1 MIELIR
7 AGAIGNLR
15 PLLINPVFARQLKC
29 AIFTVMAF
37 TANLST
43 LPTAQRALWLELEA
57 TPDNFTLYGGTALA
71 LYLGHRTSV
80 DFDFFSNAS
89 FDPDHLAQNVA
100 YLKDAERIQVAP
112 NTLTCRVDRGGP
124 VLVSFFGD
132 LNLGQVAGREQVEGM
147 KLYVAAL
154 LDIAGTKAAVVQNR
168 AEVKDYLDIDALL
181 RHGIDLPTILAAG
194 AVVYGRQ
201 FNPLV
206 TLKALSYFDDLP
218 GLSHDVRNRLAAA
231 VAAVDV
237 TQLPTLT
244 AHATRRGE

>member
-1 MIELIR
+1 M
-7 AGAIGNLR
+7 
-15 PLLINPVFARQLKC
+15 
-29 AIFTVMAF
+29 
-37 TANLST
+37 
-43 LPTAQRALWLELEA
+43 
-57 TPDNFTLYGGTALA
+57 A

-132 LNLGQVAGREQVEGM
+132 LNLGQVAAREQLAAM

-154 LDIAGTKAAVVQNR
+154 LDIAGTKAAVVQKR
-168 AEVKDYLDIDALL
+168 AEVRDYLDIDALL
-181 RHGIDLPTILAAG
+181 LHGIDLPTILAAG
-194 AVVYGRQ
+194 AVGYGRQ
-201 FNPLV
+201 INPLV
-206 TLKALSYFDDLP
+206 TVKALSYFDDLP
-218 GLSHDVRNRLAAA
+218 GLPAEVRTRLAAA
-231 VAAVDV
+231 VAAIDV

-244 AHATRRGE
+244 AYSKRRDG